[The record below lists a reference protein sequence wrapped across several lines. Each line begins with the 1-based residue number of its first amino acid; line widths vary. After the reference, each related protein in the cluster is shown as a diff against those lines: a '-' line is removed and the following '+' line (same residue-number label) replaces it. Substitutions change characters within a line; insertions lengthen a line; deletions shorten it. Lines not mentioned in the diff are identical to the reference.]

1 MKGSVVNLDTN
12 HFDYTEWRKDHL
24 FVGETVD
31 SLVDKIRVNI
41 RRSTAASDSTIRK
54 SSDAL

>member
-1 MKGSVVNLDTN
+1 MKGSVVILD
-12 HFDYTEWRKDHL
+12 HFDYTEWRTDHL

-41 RRSTAASDSTIRK
+41 
-54 SSDAL
+54 

>member
-1 MKGSVVNLDTN
+1 MITIPQNLAQSRDD

-31 SLVDKIRVNI
+31 SLVDKIRAFE
-41 RRSTAASDSTIRK
+41 REYSH
-54 SSDAL
+54 LEG